1 VQSLRRCRVSNLF
14 DAKKKAVVTVSG
26 ASEAKKKHKSL
37 NWMTIELVDGEYN
50 VLIQRIDNG
59 TLVVSKT
66 IPAIDIN
73 DAELMFE
80 QYANKYI
87 FDRQEL
93 KDE

>member
-1 VQSLRRCRVSNLF
+1 MSNLF

-26 ASEAKKKHKSL
+26 SESKKKHTVL

-50 VLIQRIDNG
+50 VLIQRIVNG
-59 TLVVSKT
+59 TLEVSKR

-73 DAELMFE
+73 DAEMMFE

-93 KDE
+93 KDD